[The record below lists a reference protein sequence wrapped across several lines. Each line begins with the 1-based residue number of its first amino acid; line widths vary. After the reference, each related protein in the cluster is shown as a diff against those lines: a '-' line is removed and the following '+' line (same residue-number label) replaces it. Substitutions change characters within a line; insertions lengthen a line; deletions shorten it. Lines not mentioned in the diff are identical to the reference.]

1 MTLCFEINGTKRTLE
16 IVCDGDLTYGTE
28 GAIKRWLHMEWLKEN
43 NITSRT
49 DARASLANINFDDLK
64 KKYGFKA
71 L

>member
-1 MTLCFEINGTKRTLE
+1 MTLCFEINGAKRTLE
-16 IVCDGDLTYGTE
+16 IVDVAAPNIE
-28 GAIKRWLHMEWLKEN
+28 GVIKRWLHMEWLKEN
-43 NITSRT
+43 GITSRV